1 MEFTPEQQ
9 RIVDHGDG
17 HALVF
22 AVAGSGKTT
31 TLVGRIRQLVRKQE
45 VRPVRILATTFTR
58 EARRSLEEKLA
69 QYPECTGVAVL
80 TLHALATRIVD
91 RARDMG
97 FTELVI
103 GEEHFSHRLFNE
115 ARKLLLAELDEA
127 DRDFAAQLRQL
138 AFKDFETY
146 LGIQKGNLR
155 LPYMPAALPEAAAAL
170 ITPPDAGPDVYAR
183 LYAKH
188 DELRRREGKLDYD
201 DLIVAAWM
209 LMSRFPALH
218 DDITSRWDYVN
229 IDEFQDVNLAQSE
242 MMHLVALRARSFMAI
257 GDDDQTIY
265 QWRGAHPRFIL
276 GFAGRYGAQEYTLP
290 SNFRCPLGVIALA
303 DKVIAENKV
312 RAPKRLRATRGGSGV
327 HLHSPR
333 AGEAARVAIKAISE
347 GHSPEEV
354 VVLLRTYAQ
363 SAEIE
368 QVFLQEKVPYRL
380 VGAVPF
386 YRRAEVTTLTAYL
399 ELALADLDLMNGEEL
414 STSRREKVQKLWR
427 TVANRPSRYLKTA
440 DVEAIARQAWRGER
454 TLASVLESYSADQP
468 EHVRKPLTLLATWLD
483 FLSEDMGTTPGKD
496 VLLDFVS
503 AIGYREY
510 LIASA
515 PTQEF
520 GEERAGSIDALAE
533 MAQTRSLGA
542 LITHLAELH
551 EQVRYEEQLQRRGNQ
566 DVPRVT
572 LMTAFRAKG
581 LEWPVVIIPDCIA
594 GIFGNKPSADA
605 AASEEERRVFYVAMT
620 RAQKELHLIT
630 GDDDDTTDFLK
641 QVAYESV
648 VGQHHRLAGL
658 LQRDPGTWT
667 AVDTLEAAQLLGRYE
682 HEAFVQRWVDRTYRA
697 RLLGRFTALQ
707 GQLARQG
714 RDDVRQAAGRAL
726 DLTRYAQHGPV
737 DHLAPEMEKAFP
749 DLAAVCEI
757 LTQPTAPAS
766 ARSSA
771 VKKEPGVDALGR
783 TAAKSVDLKVGDR
796 VRHRKLGE
804 GEVLQV
810 SQVAGQP
817 EALIRFT
824 AETKRV
830 SLNFTRLDLI

>member
-1 MEFTPEQQ
+1 M
-9 RIVDHGDG
+9 
-17 HALVF
+17 
-22 AVAGSGKTT
+22 
-31 TLVGRIRQLVRKQE
+31 
-45 VRPVRILATTFTR
+45 
-58 EARRSLEEKLA
+58 
-69 QYPECTGVAVL
+69 
-80 TLHALATRIVD
+80 
-91 RARDMG
+91 
-97 FTELVI
+97 
-103 GEEHFSHRLFNE
+103 
-115 ARKLLLAELDEA
+115 
-127 DRDFAAQLRQL
+127 
-138 AFKDFETY
+138 
-146 LGIQKGNLR
+146 
-155 LPYMPAALPEAAAAL
+155 
-170 ITPPDAGPDVYAR
+170 
-183 LYAKH
+183 
-188 DELRRREGKLDYD
+188 
-201 DLIVAAWM
+201 
-209 LMSRFPALH
+209 
-218 DDITSRWDYVN
+218 
-229 IDEFQDVNLAQSE
+229 
-242 MMHLVALRARSFMAI
+242 
-257 GDDDQTIY
+257 
-265 QWRGAHPRFIL
+265 
-276 GFAGRYGAQEYTLP
+276 
-290 SNFRCPLGVIALA
+290 
-303 DKVIAENKV
+303 
-312 RAPKRLRATRGGSGV
+312 
-327 HLHSPR
+327 
-333 AGEAARVAIKAISE
+333 
-347 GHSPEEV
+347 
-354 VVLLRTYAQ
+354 LRTYAQ

-440 DVEAIARQAWRGER
+440 DVEAIARQAWRGANPGLSARELQR
-454 TLASVLESYSADQP
+454 RPARACPQALDAAGHLAGL
-468 EHVRKPLTLLATWLD
+468 
-483 FLSEDMGTTPGKD
+483 LSEDMGTTPGKD

-771 VKKEPGVDALGR
+771 VKKNLASTLWAERP
-783 TAAKSVDLKVGDR
+783 
-796 VRHRKLGE
+796 RKA
-804 GEVLQV
+804 
-810 SQVAGQP
+810 S
-817 EALIRFT
+817 I
-824 AETKRV
+824 
-830 SLNFTRLDLI
+830 